1 MNFNDKIFAELIKF
15 LVMSSNYPFYVKQ
28 DDIRKIDYLCY
39 IKDTMN
45 PNDYYRNF
53 IWYSVKDLFVRSGI
67 IPSYY

>member
-1 MNFNDKIFAELIKF
+1 
-15 LVMSSNYPFYVKQ
+15 MSSNYPFYVKQ

-53 IWYSVKDLFVRSGI
+53 IWYSVKDLFVRAGI